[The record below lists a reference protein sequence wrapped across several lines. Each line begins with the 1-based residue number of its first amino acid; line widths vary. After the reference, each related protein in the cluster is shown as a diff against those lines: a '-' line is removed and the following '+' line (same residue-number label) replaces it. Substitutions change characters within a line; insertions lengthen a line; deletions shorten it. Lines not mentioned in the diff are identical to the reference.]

1 MDCLLINGYGIHKA
15 GVGFAGSMSSKMDD
29 KAAREDACREYQSSL
44 EDLTFNS
51 KPHINMLT
59 ILAEENLNFAKDIV
73 AIIEAQISKAPS
85 AEKLPV
91 LYLVDSIVKN
101 VGGEYLAVFA
111 KNLITSFICVFEKVD
126 ENTRKSLFKLRSTWD
141 DVFPL
146 KKLYALDARVNSVD
160 PAWPIKPLPPTV
172 NASIHVNPKFL
183 KQSEEA
189 PSPQPAAA
197 QPAPTPPPAPAP
209 APQPVPAV
217 SPSSLSQEQ
226 LIRQQ
231 LLAKQKQLL
240 ELQQK
245 KIELELE
252 QTKAQLA
259 GGFVIPT
266 TVSAAAAALSAAAPK
281 TTSQTAPVVRP
292 WVPPQTQPSDVKPPT
307 RDPRL
312 NRAGPP
318 AASQPKDQPAG
329 KKEGSHAPTPEKP
342 ARQEK
347 LRTPKKEASE
357 EKPKSKPP
365 SPMAKSTQS
374 KNKPAEAEIQKSSDG
389 TKKDPRLKKRP
400 QDKTPYKTGDSKDE
414 ETKEKRRC
422 LDKKEREEREES
434 AARGLDPHR
443 LTKGKL
449 ANGAVAKHDESAE
462 RLEFKTG
469 GNARTHARK
478 RTRSRSRSRSPSAA
492 AASSSPKRKD
502 RRSPKSRTR
511 SSSLSPSPSHK
522 QPGKPRRVDPE
533 HPGKPGRED
542 RLAPKKNPSE
552 SRRSKRPAEDRRSE
566 SRDSHSPRSHD
577 GGAKEAKEAPHRW
590 RSGWEE
596 NKHPKLPED
605 SHVKPAPPRHKPYGT
620 PTRPTT
626 PRTPKHRLSVDANL
640 QIPEVLNSASKK
652 DLLRRASKRLE
663 SGEISQEDFLNMAH
677 QIKHFFQYQE
687 EKQRSDS
694 WDDSADYPAKK
705 LLASPPPSSAVPR
718 PHDAM
723 DAAQLSYYEH
733 KSKLRKTQVNRA
745 RAAGEEWDGEESSE
759 DGEGEGTGEKTGG
772 ARSAGLPPTHKYSQ
786 AVRDR
791 QGERRS
797 KEHEEPRP
805 PLGPMIEEYNHGK
818 EFPTLKSLPGLRF
831 RRRADPR
838 EPKRSEVRFW
848 SCGVSGSRSVTLQ
861 QGEREWTSPLTER
874 QRFAEREV
882 QKSGYDAPRRYGP
895 PGDPRRP
902 EVPPPPPPPLLAGT
916 GVHMTSPSP
925 AGLEA
930 PAPRIERERLSPLHQ
945 KELAE
950 LAELSPRFES
960 PNSEHSDDGPLS
972 LDPHAP
978 PNHPLPPPKSI
989 LKPRGGPL
997 APVRQHS
1004 DSPGHTPPHDGAGHP
1019 PPPPPPQQQQR
1030 YDGPGHM
1037 GPSRPSP
1044 QGGWY
1049 ESSRYD
1055 DSPRFEGPPHHHQG
1069 PRRFNN
1075 GRVVVVVVGGGGGG
1089 SGPPHH
1095 NMPERFDGPHM
1106 SHALPHGP
1114 MGRFDGPPHPQG
1126 PVRFEGPIGG
1136 GQQQPPVR
1144 FEGPGHFDGPMQR
1157 FEGPR
1162 RFDTNMAP
1170 GPGSGPMGFQQ
1181 QQQRPMR
1188 FDGPPNQMGPM
1199 RFEGPGQQGGP
1210 RFDLPSVHHQ
1220 GGPPLYEQGPMRF
1233 PPQHNLQQP
1242 MRPMA
1247 PPMYENPLPPQQ
1259 NFSMGGGP
1267 QCFPEPMNAQF
1278 PPAGPMA
1285 FPAQP
1290 NMQPGGSFNMQPGPA
1305 PFSQAGPAPFSQAG
1319 PAPFYN
1325 PTAPPTVSMQ
1335 QPVNML
1341 GNLNQ
1346 PFLPQNPVPFGQQTL
1361 QVAPPEN
1368 HFGQVDVND
1377 LLSKLISNG
1386 IIKPSQPDV
1395 VPTATTEPTSAPAA
1409 APPPVEEEEEEAE
1422 LEEEDDFP
1430 DLTSF
1435 NVDDMKLRYESV
1447 VTRLYSGNQC
1457 CLCSMRFTATQTD
1470 LYADHLDWHFR
1481 QNHAGKVASK
1491 KITHRRW
1498 YYGLTDWIEFEEIAD
1513 LEERAKSHFFE
1524 KENEEEVQ
1532 KSQAAAKEKE
1542 FQSVKATK
1550 DQVGELCEICQE
1562 AFETYWVEEE
1572 EDWFLKN
1579 ALRVDDKNFHPA
1591 CFEDYKNTFLD
1602 STPSPNKALTDHPL
1616 GAFVVKREE
1625 EEEEEEGG
1633 DATSS
1638 CAVAAAAAIAALA
1651 NATTATATVKQEAE
1665 SEPPADVKTEE
1676 TEVLMDK
1683 EQSGEKRE

>member
-15 GVGFAGSMSSKMDD
+15 GVGFAGSLSSKMDD

-189 PSPQPAAA
+189 PSPQPAPA
-197 QPAPTPPPAPAP
+197 QLAPTPPTPP
-209 APQPVPAV
+209 APQPVLAV

-266 TVSAAAAALSAAAPK
+266 TVSAAAAALSSAPK
-281 TTSQTAPVVRP
+281 TTSQTAPAVRP
-292 WVPPQTQPSDVKPPT
+292 WIPPQTQPPDAKPPT

-312 NRAGPP
+312 NRTGPP
-318 AASQPKDQPAG
+318 ASSQPKEQPAG
-329 KKEGSHAPTPEKP
+329 KKDGSHALTPEKP
-342 ARQEK
+342 ARPEK
-347 LRTPKKEASE
+347 VRTPKKEASE
-357 EKPKSKPP
+357 EKPKSKPA
-365 SPMAKSTQS
+365 SPMAKSIPS
-374 KNKPAEAEIQKSSDG
+374 KNKPTEAENQKSSDG

-400 QDKTPYKTGDSKDE
+400 QDKTGDSKDE
-414 ETKEKRRC
+414 EIKEKKRC
-422 LDKKEREEREES
+422 TDKKEREEAAS
-434 AARGLDPHR
+434 ARGLDPHR
-443 LTKGKL
+443 LNKGKL
-449 ANGAVAKHDESAE
+449 VNGSVVKHDREESAE

-492 AASSSPKRKD
+492 ASSPKRKD

-522 QPGKPRRVDPE
+522 PGKPRRVRGTDEPE
-533 HPGKPGRED
+533 HGKPGRED
-542 RLAPKKNPSE
+542 RLAPKKNQSE

-577 GGAKEAKEAPHRW
+577 GGGKDAKEAPHRW

-605 SHVKPAPPRHKPYGT
+605 SHVKPPPPRHKPYGT

-694 WDDSADYPAKK
+694 WDDSSDYSAKK
-705 LLASPPPSSAVPR
+705 LLTSPPPSAVPR
-718 PHDAM
+718 PHDGM

-759 DGEGEGTGEKTGG
+759 DGEGEGQGEKTGG
-772 ARSAGLPPTHKYSQ
+772 GGRSAGQPATHKYSQ
-786 AVRDR
+786 AARDR
-791 QGERRS
+791 PGERRS
-797 KEHEEPRP
+797 KELEEPRP

-838 EPKRSEVRFW
+838 EPS
-848 SCGVSGSRSVTLQ
+848 
-861 QGEREWTSPLTER
+861 EREWTSPLTER

-895 PGDPRRP
+895 PADARHADPRRP
-902 EVPPPPPPPLLAGT
+902 EGPPPLAGT
-916 GVHMTSPSP
+916 VVHVNSPSP
-925 AGLEA
+925 AGLDA
-930 PAPRIERERLSPLHQ
+930 TAPRIERERLSPLHQ
-945 KELAE
+945 KDLAE
-950 LAELSPRFES
+950 VSPRFES
-960 PNSEHSDDGPLS
+960 PNSEHSDDGPLN
-972 LDPHAP
+972 LDSHVP
-978 PNHPLPPPKSI
+978 PPHPLPPPKSI
-989 LKPRGGPL
+989 LKAPPRAGPL
-997 APVRQHS
+997 SSVRQHS
-1004 DSPGHTPPHDGAGHP
+1004 DSPGHTPPHDGGHP
-1019 PPPPPPQQQQR
+1019 PPR

-1037 GPSRPSP
+1037 GPSRPNP
-1044 QGGWY
+1044 PGWY
-1049 ESSRYD
+1049 ESGGPPGRYD
-1055 DSPRFEGPPHHHQG
+1055 DSSPRFEGPHHQG
-1069 PRRFNN
+1069 PGRFNN
-1075 GRVVVVVVGGGGGG
+1075 NGGGV
-1089 SGPPHH
+1089 GPPHH

-1106 SHALPHGP
+1106 SHGP

-1126 PVRFEGPIGG
+1126 PVRFDGPI

-1162 RFDTNMAP
+1162 RFDNNMAP
-1170 GPGSGPMGFQQ
+1170 GPGSGPMGFQ

-1199 RFEGPGQQGGP
+1199 RFEGPGPMRFESPGQQGGP
-1210 RFDLPSVHHQ
+1210 RFDLPNVHHQ

-1233 PPQHNLQQP
+1233 PPQHNLQPP

-1259 NFSMGGGP
+1259 NFNMAP
-1267 QCFPEPMNAQF
+1267 QCFPEPMNTQF
-1278 PPAGPMA
+1278 PAGPMA

-1290 NMQPGGSFNMQPGPA
+1290 NMQPGGNFNMQPAP
-1305 PFSQAGPAPFSQAG
+1305 PFSQPG

-1325 PTAPPTVSMQ
+1325 PAAPAVSMQ

-1395 VPTATTEPTSAPAA
+1395 VPTATTEPTSTPTP
-1409 APPPVEEEEEEAE
+1409 APPLVEEEEEEAE
-1422 LEEEDDFP
+1422 VEEEDDFP

-1435 NVDDMKLRYESV
+1435 SVDDMKQRYESV

-1470 LYADHLDWHFR
+1470 MYADHLDWHFR

-1591 CFEDYKNTFLD
+1591 CFEDYKNTYLD
-1602 STPSPNKALTDHPL
+1602 ATPSPNKTLTDHPL
-1616 GAFVVKREE
+1616 GAFVKSEEQEE
-1625 EEEEEEGG
+1625 E

-1638 CAVAAAAAIAALA
+1638 CAVAAAAAIAAIA
-1651 NATTATATVKQEAE
+1651 AATGAATGAASVKQEVD
-1665 SEPPADVKTEE
+1665 SETASELPDVKTEE
-1676 TEVLMDK
+1676 TEVLTDRVQCD
-1683 EQSGEKRE
+1683 ENTQ